1 MDGRAWVGF
10 VVGIV
15 IAGTSGSAS
24 ADAPWKRM
32 NLFKHVEA
40 DPDADYTV
48 TDQNGPWMI
57 MAATFA
63 GKGGHEQARALV
75 LQLRK
80 EFKLPAYVHQKTF
93 DYSDTVN
100 GIGVDKYNRP
110 KKMKH
115 QRDVKAEEIAVLVGN
130 YPAVDDAQAQRDLD
144 KVKQIYPDAL
154 RPNQAGRSNQQ
165 LAWWH
170 NLQRRVARMNGSQER
185 KGPMGRAF
193 VTTNPLLPPQFFAS
207 RGVDRMVEDM
217 NRGVKHSLLDC
228 KGKYS
233 VLVATFKGNVIIDQS
248 KIERIERG
256 EIDPKNDLVA
266 AAEKAH
272 KVCEAL
278 REKGYE
284 AYEFHDRA
292 ASLVTVG
299 SFDSLGTPRP
309 DGKTEINPA
318 IYKIMQTFAGA
329 DMQLPG
335 NLTYQNMNYPVLGR
349 KPKRLEGI
357 PLDVQP
363 MPVMAPKRSGF
374 ALGMRDRN

>member
-1 MDGRAWVGF
+1 MDGRVWL
-10 VVGIV
+10 GIAV
-15 IAGTSGSAS
+15 WMLIAGAGATAS
-24 ADAPWKRM
+24 AQAPWKRM

-48 TDQNGPWMI
+48 SEQNGPWMI

-63 GKGGHEQARALV
+63 GKGGDEQARALV
-75 LQLRK
+75 LQLRADH
-80 EFKLPAYVHQKTF
+80 KLPAYVHQKTF
-93 DYSDTVN
+93 DYSNSVN
-100 GIGVDKYNRP
+100 GLGVDKYGRP

-130 YPAVDDAQAQRDLD
+130 YPSVDDGQAQRDLE

-154 RPNQAGRSNQQ
+154 RPNNAGRSNQQ

-170 NLQRRVARMNGSQER
+170 NLQRRAARMSGNQER

-207 RGVDRMVEDM
+207 KGVDKLVEDM

-233 VLVATFKGNVIIDQS
+233 VLVATFKGNVIIDKD
-248 KIERIERG
+248 KIKSIESG
-256 EIDPKNDLVA
+256 AVDFKFDLVY

-272 KVCEAL
+272 RVCDAL
-278 REKGYE
+278 RAKGYE
-284 AYEFHDRA
+284 AYEFHDRT

-299 SFDSLGTPRP
+299 SFDSLGSPRP

-318 IYKIMQTFAGA
+318 IYKIIQTFAAA

-335 NLTYQNMNYPVLGR
+335 NLTYQNMNYPVIGR
-349 KPKRLEGI
+349 KPKKLEGI

-363 MPVMAPKRSGF
+363 MPVTVPKRSG
-374 ALGMRDRN
+374 LGFRG